1 MTNTIDHTGCVAYGL
16 HDASAKGRAWCRK
29 HPLRRTW
36 VALTQELEYAGG
48 SDDPTRRMMWH
59 SSIAAEENAVMTLQE
74 EGIDITDY
82 RNVETERYYDIC
94 WGSYES
100 LLDMHGREGTEF

>member
-1 MTNTIDHTGCVAYGL
+1 MATIDHTFCVSYGL

-36 VALTQELEYAGG
+36 VELCNDLEYAAG
-48 SDDPTRRMMWH
+48 STDPTRRMMWH
-59 SSIAAEENAVMTLQE
+59 SSMAAEENALLTLQE
-74 EGIDITDY
+74 EGIDIHDH
-82 RNVETERYYDIC
+82 RNVDENERFFDIC

-100 LLDMHGREGTEF
+100 LMDLHAKEGTEF